1 MCIIIILQIGFEGA
15 LKLFLCVKREID
27 KQNLKG
33 DFMAGKGKVY
43 LIDVTNRDGVQTSR
57 ILLPKLSKTM
67 LNIYLDG
74 MGIYQSEVGF
84 PTLKH
89 EINYIN
95 ANLELAK
102 IGAIKRLHLEGWCR
116 AVPEDV
122 ELTFKNCP
130 EIKHLNISVSTS
142 DIMIRGKFQGRKSFD
157 DIVKTMVEG
166 VKTAKALG
174 AETVGINAEDASRTE
189 LEKLIEFTIAGKE
202 AGADRFRYCDTLGA
216 DDPITIYERV
226 KALSLATTF
235 PVEMH
240 CHNDLGM
247 AEAVSVAGAR
257 AAIETDMDTY
267 INTTINGYGERA
279 GNADLTST
287 ILALKF
293 STGLRE
299 RAPLDEHV
307 NLIMAWKVARYGSYA
322 FNIPIPINQPGTGA
336 NAFAHESGIHA
347 DGALKD
353 RRNYELYDPEDVGRG
368 VPDLLETGRVIT
380 TGAYGGIKGFRH
392 VYDRL
397 GVHFETDEEARR
409 ILELVQYANLHTQ
422 KPLTDDEL
430 RFIASYPDITKKIL
444 TVAF

>member
-1 MCIIIILQIGFEGA
+1 M
-15 LKLFLCVKREID
+15 
-27 KQNLKG
+27 NN
-33 DFMAGKGKVY
+33 KVY

-67 LNIYLDG
+67 LNIYLDE
-74 MGIYQSEVGF
+74 MGIYQSEIGF
-84 PTLKH
+84 PTLRH

-102 IGAIKRLHLEGWCR
+102 MGVIKRLHLEGWCR
-116 AVPEDV
+116 AVVDDV
-122 ELTFKNCP
+122 KLAFQNCP
-130 EIKHLNISVSTS
+130 NLKHLNISMSTS
-142 DIMIRGKFQGRKSFD
+142 EIMLKAKFMGKKSWKDILNS
-157 DIVKTMVEG
+157 VKESVIL
-166 VKTAKALG
+166 AKELG

-189 LEKLIEFTIAGKE
+189 LDKLIEFIMVGKD

-216 DDPITIYERV
+216 DDPITMYERI
-226 KALSLATTF
+226 KALTLATKF
-235 PVEMH
+235 PIEMH

-247 AEAVSVAGAR
+247 AEAVSVAGAQG
-257 AAIETDMDTY
+257 AIESGVDAY

-279 GNADLTST
+279 GNCDLVST

-293 STGLRE
+293 SHGLKDKV
-299 RAPLDEHV
+299 PLDEHV
-307 NLIMAWKVARYGSYA
+307 DLTKAWKIAKYASYA
-322 FNIPIPINQPGTGA
+322 FNIPIPINQPGVGA

-368 VPDLLETGRVIT
+368 EHELVETGRIIT
-380 TGAYGGIKGFRH
+380 TGEYGGIKGFRY
-392 VYDRL
+392 VYSRL
-397 GVHFETDEEARR
+397 GIEFHDDNEARR

-430 RFIASYPDITKKIL
+430 TFIAHYPDIARTIL
-444 TVAF
+444 TVNP